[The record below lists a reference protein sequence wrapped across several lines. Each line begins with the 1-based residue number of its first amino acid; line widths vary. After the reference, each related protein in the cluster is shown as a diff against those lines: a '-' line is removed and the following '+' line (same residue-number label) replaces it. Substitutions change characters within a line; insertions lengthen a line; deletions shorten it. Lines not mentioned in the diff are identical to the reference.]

1 MYTSFLYHAF
11 GVREQECSCVR
22 YEDNSIVL
30 KLQTRKD
37 KLCCSVCKSKNY
49 IRSGVQI
56 RRVRSVP
63 IGSKQVIL
71 EIKVQ
76 RLACKDCQSIRQEH
90 IHFVTGKRAY
100 SNRLARL
107 VVELSRVGTIKDVAH
122 HLHLS
127 WDTVKD
133 IQKRYLYR
141 NYNTPD
147 ISQVRHIGIDEFAV
161 AKGHI
166 NKTIVVDLE
175 TGRVIYIGDGKGR
188 GVLDEFWKKVTKA
201 GIQIEA
207 VATDLSPAFIV
218 AVTTNLPKA
227 TLVFDHFHV
236 VKLMNDALD
245 EIRRGIYR
253 EEKDLN
259 KRKVIKGT
267 RWLLLCNGKD
277 IFDNKYKSRLDNA
290 LNMNEPLMKAYYL
303 KESLREIWTQ
313 VNKEQAAEVL
323 DKWIEQAYEAKI
335 PKLTTMA
342 NTLKAHK
349 WGILAW
355 YDYHIST
362 AKLEGINNKIKT
374 MKRQAYG
381 YRDQKFFELKILAM
395 HEKNY
400 AFFG

>member
-1 MYTSFLYHAF
+1 M
-11 GVREQECSCVR
+11 
-22 YEDNSIVL
+22 
-30 KLQTRKD
+30 
-37 KLCCSVCKSKNY
+37 
-49 IRSGVQI
+49 
-56 RRVRSVP
+56 
-63 IGSKQVIL
+63 
-71 EIKVQ
+71 
-76 RLACKDCQSIRQEH
+76 
-90 IHFVTGKRAY
+90 
-100 SNRLARL
+100 
-107 VVELSRVGTIKDVAH
+107 VELSRLGTIKDVAN

-141 NYNTPD
+141 NYNNLD

-166 NKTIVVDLE
+166 YKTIVVDLE
-175 TGRVIYIGDGKGR
+175 TGRVIYIGEGKGSDALN
-188 GVLDEFWKKVTKA
+188 GFWKKVSKA
-201 GIQIEA
+201 GIRIEA
-207 VATDLSPAFIV
+207 VATDLSPAFIS
-218 AVTTNLPKA
+218 AVMTNLPKA

-259 KRKVIKGT
+259 KRKIIKGT

-277 IFDNKYKSRLDNA
+277 VLDQKYKSRLDNA
-290 LNMNEPLMKAYYL
+290 LKMNEPLMKAYYL

-313 VNKEQAAEVL
+313 VYKEQAEEVL
-323 DKWIEQAYEAKI
+323 DKWIEQAYQAKI

-362 AKLEGINNKIKT
+362 GKLEGINKG
-374 MKRQAYG
+374 AS
-381 YRDQKFFELKILAM
+381 
-395 HEKNY
+395 KN
-400 AFFG
+400 